1 MKEWALAGDEDDLL
15 TLLNDLC
22 ETVEAEFLGVNPGWL
37 EDMITPHDDRDN

>member
-1 MKEWALAGDEDDLL
+1 VKEWALAGDEDDLL